1 MSNHV
6 IWKALWWV
14 CLVVAPVVLI
24 CIELFH
30 PANFTRTATSPH
42 APGMYEYLHKPEAYN
57 PTFQALAYP
66 GPDWWVVL
74 HMIQTPMVALVAV
87 GLWLLAARVD
97 DPDGVRGACPRLA
110 RARRDLRV
118 RRLLHGARFDRR
130 LRRSDGRSSPPSG

>member
-97 DPDGVRGACPRLA
+97 DPD
-110 RARRDLRV
+110 RRS
-118 RRLLHGARFDRR
+118 RRLSSPGSRASRPSCSSSTTPASIRSAASG
-130 LRRSDGRSSPPSG
+130 SDGRSSPPSG